1 MSAYSY
7 KRYFNTDKF
16 IIVLFNITTP
26 EASINPSFIERGD
39 SQAQKETSTSV
50 SPVTTLYTKA
60 QLQVWREPFWPASR
74 LDLHKSIS
82 SPDCPGMQWEPT
94 QEICEL
100 YMFLHL
106 VQAFHL
112 QIWPQSLK
120 QLPLIGLAL
129 LSYGLFSGKSK
140 YGPQISVNVA
150 QHKPL
155 KLFKTLRDSFKK
167 NSIIWS
173 LSVNFVEAICHNA
186 KRLDMPDRDSSVY
199 LKTSDQPWFQFWSP
213 PITSILH
220 SYKINTIKTSILY
233 ILTYRFNTTHFRIPT

>member
-120 QLPLIGLAL
+120 QLPLIGPAL

-140 YGPQISVNVA
+140 YAPQISVNVA

-167 NSIIWS
+167 KLYYLILECELCRSH
-173 LSVNFVEAICHNA
+173 LSQCQKAGHAGQRQLCLLENI
-186 KRLDMPDRDSSVY
+186 RPTMIQI
-199 LKTSDQPWFQFWSP
+199 LK
-213 PITSILH
+213 
-220 SYKINTIKTSILY
+220 
-233 ILTYRFNTTHFRIPT
+233 PTNHKYTAFTQN